1 MDKDNVWPIVKNAEL
16 CDTILSGYMIYP
28 IKLELICTI
37 RNNSI
42 FTWFVSDEDTDSNNA
57 TWAEVSNGF
66 LLNVTDE
73 HVGRFL
79 KLKILPIDGDRIGPE
94 FEVVSKNAIITG
106 PVKCPFEDRHE
117 FTQEKLPGSNE
128 FRVVTYNL
136 LADTIITPEMFP
148 TKFPWVIF
156 LKVFPNKLI
165 LIYFF

>member
-42 FTWFVSDEDTDSNNA
+42 FTWFVSDEDTDSNDDA
-57 TWAEVSNGF
+57 TWAEVSKGF
-66 LLNVTDE
+66 LHNVTDE

-79 KLKILPIDGDRIGPE
+79 KLKILPIDGDRIGPG

-136 LADTIITPEMFP
+136 LADSIITPEIFP

-156 LKVFPNKLI
+156 LK
-165 LIYFF
+165 FFQIK